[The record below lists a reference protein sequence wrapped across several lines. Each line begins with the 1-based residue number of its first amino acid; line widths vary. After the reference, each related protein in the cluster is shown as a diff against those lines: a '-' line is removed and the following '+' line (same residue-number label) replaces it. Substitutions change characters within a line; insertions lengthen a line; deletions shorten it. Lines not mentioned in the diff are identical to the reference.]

1 MQAKLRPPMSAPEK
15 RDTHRSPVCQAGF
28 GYRGGGAVEPGYA
41 VALLDRQGNLLG
53 ACTATSL
60 PGEVEMPLGVNL
72 RTHDLR
78 SYLSQDRGFFRP
90 RLFPLV
96 SASWVQVDSRRVRVG
111 IYVESGDRRVST
123 DRLEPDLGSIA
134 AILSAQVA

>member
-1 MQAKLRPPMSAPEK
+1 MSALENAEVH
-15 RDTHRSPVCQAGF
+15 REVRRSPVYQGLSA
-28 GYRGGGAVEPGYA
+28 RALKHPAEPAYA

-53 ACTATSL
+53 ACTARSL

-78 SYLSQDRGFFRP
+78 SYLGEDRGFFRP

-96 SASWVQVDSRRVRVG
+96 SASWIQVESRQVRVG
-111 IYVESGDRRVST
+111 IYMESGGRRVNG
-123 DRLEPDLGSIA
+123 DGLDPDLGSIA
-134 AILSAQVA
+134 AILSTQI

>member
-1 MQAKLRPPMSAPEK
+1 MCALESREA
-15 RDTHRSPVCQAGF
+15 RRSPVYQGLSARAAG
-28 GYRGGGAVEPGYA
+28 RPADPTYA

-53 ACTATSL
+53 ACTAKNL

-78 SYLSQDRGFFRP
+78 AYLAEDRGFFRP

-96 SASWVQVDSRRVRVG
+96 SASWILVDSKQVRVG
-111 IYVESGDRRVST
+111 IYMESGDRRVSA
-123 DRLEPDLGSIA
+123 DGLEPDLGSIA
-134 AILSAQVA
+134 AILSTQLA